1 MQSKSGKGVSSVR
14 YIVAIAAGK
23 GGVGKSSISVG
34 LALALQSLGYSVG
47 VLDADLYGP
56 SIGRMLPL
64 DCPIG
69 RTPEGDFLIPGE
81 FQGLK
86 AFSIAHLKEEGEA
99 MIVRAPI
106 VNGLIL
112 QCVKDVD
119 WGELDYLFVDFPP
132 GTGDIQLTLMQE
144 MSFFAAILVTTP
156 QEIAVLDVRK
166 AAQMFHYMGVPI
178 LGVIENMAYFED
190 MITGKRHALFG
201 EGGGERL
208 AASLG
213 IPLLEQ
219 VPIDP
224 NLCLSG
230 DEGKNIIKDF
240 SNTPAARH
248 LHNAAK
254 EVSNR
259 LFMLEELAGDY
270 LKEFALVWE
279 DMD

>member
-1 MQSKSGKGVSSVR
+1 MQSESNKGVSSVR

-23 GGVGKSSISVG
+23 GGVGKSSMSVG
-34 LALALQSLGYSVG
+34 LALALQDLGYSVG
-47 VLDADLYGP
+47 VLDADMYGP

-64 DCPIG
+64 DSPIG
-69 RTPEGDFLIPGE
+69 RTEDGVFLIPGE
-81 FQGLK
+81 FQGIK

-144 MSFFAAILVTTP
+144 MSFSAAILVTTP

-190 MITGKRHALFG
+190 VITGKRHAIFG

-213 IPLLEQ
+213 ISLLEQ
-219 VPIDP
+219 IPIDP

-230 DEGKNIIKDF
+230 DLGKNIIKDF
-240 SNTPAARH
+240 SDTPAARY

-270 LKEFALVWE
+270 LKQFALVWE
-279 DMD
+279 DM